1 MIIDFHT
8 HIFPDALAP
17 RVIPNLTHIIS
28 ENPSMNG
35 TINGLVESM
44 RTSHIDL
51 SIVLPVVTKPKQFRS
66 ITKFALEVN
75 ERFEHTKGPRLLSF
89 AGIHPDTSDY
99 MGELNTIKELG
110 FKGIKL
116 HPDDQKTLIDDI
128 RYKRII
134 SRACELG
141 LIITIH
147 SGYDCSSPCP
157 VHAAPRILARMLDDV
172 RPQKVILA
180 HMGGNIFYDE
190 VERTL
195 IGRDV
200 YLDTAFTLR
209 HIESDQMLRMIRNH
223 SPKKVLFGSDAP
235 WTDQKKDLRTFQEL
249 ELTPM
254 EREDILY
261 RNGRHLLNI

>member
-66 ITKFALEVN
+66 ITQFALEVN

-99 MGELNTIKELG
+99 MLSLIHICRL
-110 FKGIKL
+110 L
-116 HPDDQKTLIDDI
+116 YSVDDENSVEGCECVFCGSVARDGGHLSLSLI
-128 RYKRII
+128 
-134 SRACELG
+134 
-141 LIITIH
+141 
-147 SGYDCSSPCP
+147 
-157 VHAAPRILARMLDDV
+157 
-172 RPQKVILA
+172 
-180 HMGGNIFYDE
+180 
-190 VERTL
+190 
-195 IGRDV
+195 
-200 YLDTAFTLR
+200 
-209 HIESDQMLRMIRNH
+209 HI
-223 SPKKVLFGSDAP
+223 
-235 WTDQKKDLRTFQEL
+235 
-249 ELTPM
+249 
-254 EREDILY
+254 
-261 RNGRHLLNI
+261 

>member
-66 ITKFALEVN
+66 ITQFALEVN

-99 MGELNTIKELG
+99 MGELNTIRSWAL
-110 FKGIKL
+110 
-116 HPDDQKTLIDDI
+116 
-128 RYKRII
+128 
-134 SRACELG
+134 
-141 LIITIH
+141 
-147 SGYDCSSPCP
+147 
-157 VHAAPRILARMLDDV
+157 
-172 RPQKVILA
+172 
-180 HMGGNIFYDE
+180 
-190 VERTL
+190 
-195 IGRDV
+195 
-200 YLDTAFTLR
+200 
-209 HIESDQMLRMIRNH
+209 
-223 SPKKVLFGSDAP
+223 KVLNS
-235 WTDQKKDLRTFQEL
+235 
-249 ELTPM
+249 TPTI
-254 EREDILY
+254 R
-261 RNGRHLLNI
+261 RH